1 MGWVWIVSEWGE
13 VLSTFQCLW
22 LAQLHSLSIILCTGF
37 ASTGDRLFLSST
49 LLRRIRRSRWVAS
62 VDRLLKFSLTRKGK
76 ELHLANQRV
85 MRISSFVW
93 FYNFVYTDHHSAGA
107 TFVRAF
113 LVEDLNVSLSFM
125 GLAIAA
131 ANVANILTWVVAI
144 NVVNILTWVIAI
156 NLTFDLNP
164 QPPLCALS
172 QQETWG
178 GQLHCTWCH
187 NRSGAFSFKD

>member
-1 MGWVWIVSEWGE
+1 MGWVWIVTGWGE

-22 LAQLHSLSIILCTGF
+22 LAQLHSLTNILCTGF

-76 ELHLANQRV
+76 ELHFANQRV
-85 MRISSFVW
+85 MGISSFVW
-93 FYNFVYTDHHSAGA
+93 FYNFVYTYHHSAGA

-131 ANVANILTWVVAI
+131 ANVANILTWV
-144 NVVNILTWVIAI
+144 IAI

-164 QPPLCALS
+164 QPPLCPLS

-178 GQLHCTWCH
+178 GQLHCTWRH
-187 NRSGAFSFKD
+187 YRSGTFSFKSTS